1 MDNIVEIMSED
12 EFKKHLQTKKPVVV
26 GFFAVWCAPCKMQQ
40 PILKEFKIEIGNKA
54 QVIKVDVDQN
64 QSIANFYGIKS
75 IPTIAVFKGGEL
87 KEKAVG
93 LTTKASLSE
102 MLIKY
107 L

>member
-1 MDNIVEIMSED
+1 MDNIVKVMTEE
-12 EFKKHLQTKKPVVV
+12 EFKKHLKTKKPIVVE
-26 GFFAVWCAPCKMQQ
+26 FFAGWCAPCKMQL
-40 PILKEFKIEIGNKA
+40 PILKEFKLEIGDKA

-64 QSIANFYGIKS
+64 QSIANFYGVNS

-93 LTTKASLSE
+93 LTTKANLSE